1 MEVDGCYQ
9 PDNLRDQC
17 INVCVR
23 HPTEAL
29 QGNPAGDRDCLF
41 DEEDFAMDTSMDIE
55 VHDECYQNMELRTN
69 LVIPNVLS
77 EILFQQ
83 MIKQY
88 PEQYINL
95 FVDTTK
101 CRLTRIDLSVHE
113 TKYPLQDQ
121 ELISKLFAHPL
132 RDVSLSGC
140 KLLPHTLNSLSLC
153 SSTLRVLDLSS
164 VGGVRHCHILKDLK
178 QLWKLSLQNT
188 DIGYANEHM
197 KDIGSMVTLRWLDL
211 SGTSVSDVGLQELL
225 PISRSVVNAI
235 IRGIVL

>member
-1 MEVDGCYQ
+1 MDVDGCHQ

-17 INVCVR
+17 INVCIR

-29 QGNPAGDRDCLF
+29 QENPAGDQGHPM
-41 DEEDFAMDTSMDIE
+41 DEEDVAMDTSMDDE
-55 VHDECYQNMELRTN
+55 VHHEYYQNMELRTN

-83 MIKQY
+83 MVKQY

-132 RDVSLSGC
+132 RDINLSGC
-140 KLLPHTLNSLSLC
+140 KLLPETLNSLSVC

-164 VGGVRHCHILKDLK
+164 VGGIRHSHILKELK
-178 QLWKLSLQNT
+178 QLLKLSLRNT
-188 DIGYANEHM
+188 DIGFMSEHM
-197 KDIGSMVTLRWLDL
+197 KDIGSMVNLRWLDL
-211 SGTSVSDVGLQELL
+211 SCTSINDVGLQELL
-225 PISRSVVNAI
+225 PISRLVKKS
-235 IRGIVL
+235 